1 VRDTALR
8 RRCQRRLRDLPIP
21 DPFDLD
27 EFCRRLGEQRGRP
40 LTLHQMLALGPD
52 SPSGVVGGNGPH
64 GPRLRRR
71 GGPAPAVLLTLDTYS
86 HFSPALDADA
96 ADLIARLIRGD
107 DEPSR

>member
-1 VRDTALR
+1 MRDTALR

-52 SPSGVVGGNGPH
+52 SPSGLWVATDRTDRVFVDEGARPLPCCSPSTPTATSA
-64 GPRLRRR
+64 PRST
-71 GGPAPAVLLTLDTYS
+71 PTPPT
-86 HFSPALDADA
+86 
-96 ADLIARLIRGD
+96 
-107 DEPSR
+107 